1 MSNCKPRATPS
12 EQKLEFG
19 SETPC
24 DPRRYREAVD
34 SLVYAMTCTRP
45 DICWV
50 VSRLSQSLSSPLQEH
65 WTAVKHVLRYL
76 KGTLHYVQYRS
87 DIR

>member
-1 MSNCKPRATPS
+1 MSNCKPRATP

-19 SETPC
+19 NETPC
-24 DPRRYREAVD
+24 DSRRYREAVA
-34 SLVYAMTCTRP
+34 SLVYTMTCTRR

-50 VSRLSQSLSSPLQEH
+50 VSRLSQFLSSPLQEH

-76 KGTLHYVQYRS
+76 KGTLQ
-87 DIR
+87 